1 MTPLA
6 TNPAATPAQPTSA
19 WQPPSSPGAAA
30 AGDFASLLFAA
41 QGAAPPSTTPP
52 ASTPASTTSAAASPA
67 SGGADLD
74 SAAGTGAHLAPAH
87 GTARADD
94 HLPTDDE
101 AAADEASAP
110 EGDTGGPGLLGWL
123 LQPTLL
129 MPAAAAAPSLPSTAA
144 ATGLDALT
152 DATGLAATAA
162 QADGAAP
169 AQGGLAD
176 AAASAAMQ
184 AWPTDTS
191 ANPYI
196 GMVPPGPTGVPGQAS
211 NLAAEGSPLAPAAA
225 AVDPG
230 TVVPPAGMA
239 SSLGAPAGTPG
250 HGPTMASSLA
260 AMGRQGQDTDLEP
273 TGAPS
278 PDARRALASRGAGS
292 RDRLAA
298 PGGDALTAHARTH
311 AAAGADPKAE
321 AAQAPLTAS
330 AIGTSMSLIAAE
342 APAPAA
348 LAVGTAGAPP
358 AVTDPQAP
366 ASMLASPTTTPGAD
380 TGTPSTSMAQARMQL
395 STPVDS
401 PAFGPAL
408 GVQLRTLVRNGIE
421 QAHVE
426 LHPADMGPISVRIAL
441 DGSGARIDFT
451 ADVAATRQALEAALP
466 ALAGALREAGLTLT
480 GGGVFQQSPQA
491 QADAQ
496 PGSQGNGRP
505 SRDGAAADDGPESA
519 ATRGGVM
526 RQVPRGLVDLVA

>member
-6 TNPAATPAQPTSA
+6 ANPAATPAQPTSA

-41 QGAAPPSTTPP
+41 QGAAPPSTT
-52 ASTPASTTSAAASPA
+52 TPASTASAAA
-67 SGGADLD
+67 SGGADPD
-74 SAAGTGAHLAPAH
+74 NAAGTGAHLAPAH

-94 HLPTDDE
+94 RLPTDDE
-101 AAADEASAP
+101 AAAAEASAP
-110 EGDTGGPGLLGWL
+110 EGDTAGPGLLGWL

-129 MPAAAAAPSLPSTAA
+129 MPAAAAAPSLPSSAA

-152 DATGLAATAA
+152 DASGLAATAA
-162 QADGAAP
+162 QAEPADGAAP

-273 TGAPS
+273 TGTPS
-278 PDARRALASRGAGS
+278 SDARRALASRGAGS

-321 AAQAPLTAS
+321 DAQAPLTAS
-330 AIGTSMSLIAAE
+330 AISTSMSLIAAE

-348 LAVGTAGAPP
+348 QAVGTAGAPP
-358 AVTDPQAP
+358 AVTDPQAS